1 MRLICLIV
9 AMLVSCSSL
18 FAQMVEQDVDI
29 ECSWGRLSAT
39 LAEPEVG
46 SDTAVIIVA
55 GSGPTDRNGNSSMS
69 VNTYSYKLLSDALVK
84 DGFAVLRY
92 DKRAI
97 GRSRIPVEDVASL
110 LLDDYVDDV
119 ATIVQHLRSQ
129 GFRRVVVAGHSE
141 GGLIALVVA
150 NRGVELDGVVL
161 LAAPG
166 YPMDEI
172 LRTQL
177 QAQLM
182 PQYMALMLQADIIL
196 RSLKEGERY
205 PDDKISKELLP
216 LFHSSVQPF
225 LINSMQYDPQLLAT
239 KVACP
244 MLVVCGGHDIQVSK
258 DNGEVVAKAAPNAKF
273 VVFEAMTHVLKDSP
287 STDRMEQLVSVYVNS
302 QLPLSDGLAT
312 EISQFIKTIK

>member
-302 QLPLSDGLAT
+302 QLPLSDGLAA

>member
-39 LAEPEVG
+39 LAEPEAG

-97 GRSRIPVEDVASL
+97 GRSRIPVEDVANL

-287 STDRMEQLVSVYVNS
+287 SMDRMEQLVSVYVNS
-302 QLPLSDGLAT
+302 QLPLSDGLAA